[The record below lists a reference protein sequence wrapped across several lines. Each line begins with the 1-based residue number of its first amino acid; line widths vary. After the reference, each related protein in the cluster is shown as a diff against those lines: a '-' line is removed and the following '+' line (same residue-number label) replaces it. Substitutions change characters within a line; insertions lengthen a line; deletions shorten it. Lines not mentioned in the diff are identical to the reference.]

1 MGLANKVL
9 ATRAMLMVC
18 FQRGRGFKS
27 MLRFAA
33 ALVLGMAM
41 HWLLAETVNAT
52 PINSPHAEGA
62 EQTNSLFTAFTQRSP
77 KYLDPARSYSTDET
91 PFTYNIYEPLYGYHY
106 LKRPYEL
113 IARAAAQVV
122 APVYFSAQGH
132 ILEATAAPEDIAFS
146 VYDIPIRRGVLF
158 APHPAFAREANG
170 AYTYWPL
177 PAEFLQDKYSLTDFT
192 QTGTRELTAHDYVY
206 AFRRLASP
214 KVASPIYSTLAQH
227 VVDFSE
233 YGDRLRDRVKQQAQ
247 PQSTQP
253 QSAQSPSNQ
262 PIVGALKDDWLDLRE
277 SGFEGVT
284 ALDDYTLRIRVKGPY
299 PQFQYWLAMTFTAP
313 IAWEVDRFYAQPD
326 MAKHN
331 LSINTWPAG
340 TGPYMMV
347 ESIQNRRH
355 VLAKNPNFRGE
366 PYPCDGEPEDK
377 AKGLLADCGKPTPF
391 IDRIVFDLEKE
402 TIPLQGKFMQG
413 YYDMPQV
420 DRGDYGVAM
429 IVAAGDSKEKAAL
442 YAQRG
447 IQLPST
453 VEAQMQYLGFN
464 WLDPV
469 VGQGD
474 TPEQQLKNR
483 KLRQALSIA
492 FNWEAYVSIFQNDQ
506 AQVAFGP
513 VPPGILGYQPAPQG
527 INRVVYDVVDNAP
540 VRKSLDVA
548 RQLLTEAGYPNGRHA
563 QTGAPLVLYFDSAS
577 GGGTNPTLEWMRR
590 QFAQIGVQLDIRAT
604 DYNRFQEKMSRGVA
618 QMFMWGWVADYPDAE
633 NFLFLLYGKQAK
645 AQNGGENA
653 SNYQNAEYDKLFL
666 SMRDLPDGPE
676 KGVII
681 ARMIE
686 ILQID
691 APWMFGIFPKS
702 AGAYQQWV
710 GNAKPTQMVRNTLQ
724 FLSIDATLR
733 HQKITEWN
741 QPIWWPV
748 IALLAF
754 ISLLVWPA
762 WRMLRQQQVR
772 TALGDAASTQ
782 VATRAVEPAR
792 DASTVDLPIMG
803 STQPKKSRDT

>member
-1 MGLANKVL
+1 MLAKGAVFIMLGEFILAFNRALKLGLALL
-9 ATRAMLMVC
+9 ATLM
-18 FQRGRGFKS
+18 
-27 MLRFAA
+27 
-33 ALVLGMAM
+33 LGMAL
-41 HWLLAETVNAT
+41 WLTTAQAET
-52 PINSPHAEGA
+52 INSPHAEGA
-62 EQTNSLFTAFTQRSP
+62 EKTNTLFTAFAQRSP
-77 KYLDPARSYSTDET
+77 KFLDPARSYSTDET

-113 IARAAAQVV
+113 IPRTAEKVA
-122 APVYFSAQGH
+122 APVFLSKSGQV
-132 ILEATAAPEDIAFS
+132 LDATAPPEEIAFS
-146 VYDIPIRRGVLF
+146 VYEIPIRRGVLY
-158 APHPAFAREANG
+158 APHPAFAREADG

-177 PAEFLQDKYSLTDFT
+177 KPGFLEDKYSLTDFK

-227 VVDFSE
+227 VVDFGA
-233 YGDRLRDRVKQQAQ
+233 YGERLRQTFKQQEQAIAAFDDAAH
-247 PQSTQP
+247 S
-253 QSAQSPSNQ
+253 
-262 PIVGALKDDWLDLRE
+262 DWLDLRQT
-277 SGFEGVT
+277 GFEGVE
-284 ALDDYTLRIRVKGPY
+284 AIDDFTLRIRVKGPY

-313 IAWEVDRFYAQPD
+313 MAWEVDRFYAQPG

-366 PYPCDGEPEDK
+366 PYPCEGEPEDRE
-377 AKGLLADCGKPTPF
+377 KGLLADCGKLTPF

-402 TIPLQGKFMQG
+402 AIPLQGKFMQG
-413 YYDMPQV
+413 YYDIPQV

-429 IVAAGDSKEKAAL
+429 IVAAGDSQEKAAL
-442 YAQRG
+442 YAERG

-469 VGQGD
+469 VGRGD

-492 FNWEAYVSIFQNDQ
+492 FNWEVYISIFQNDQ

-513 VPPGILGYQPAPQG
+513 VPPGILGYQPPPQG
-527 INRVVYDVVDNAP
+527 INRSVYDVVDGRA

-548 RQLLTEAGYPNGRHA
+548 RQLLAEAGYPNGRHA
-563 QTGAPLVLYFDSAS
+563 QTGAPLVLYFDSAA

-633 NFLFLLYGKQAK
+633 NFLFLLYGQQAK
-645 AQNGGENA
+645 ANKGGENA
-653 SNYQNAEYDKLFL
+653 SNYQNDEYDKLFL

-676 KGVII
+676 KEAII
-681 ARMIE
+681 ARMIQ
-686 ILQID
+686 IVQID
-691 APWMFGIFPKS
+691 APWMFGLFPKS

-724 FLSIDATLR
+724 YLKLDTTLR
-733 HQKITEWN
+733 YEKINTWN
-741 QPIWWPV
+741 QPIWWPLIALIAF
-748 IALLAF
+748 IALL
-754 ISLLVWPA
+754 IWPA

-772 TALGDAASTQ
+772 TAMGEAAS
-782 VATRAVEPAR
+782 PL
-792 DASTVDLPIMG
+792 ST
-803 STQPKKSRDT
+803 KSRDN

>member
-1 MGLANKVL
+1 MLIMFVRLYGELFNATLRLAAVL
-9 ATRAMLMVC
+9 M
-18 FQRGRGFKS
+18 
-27 MLRFAA
+27 
-33 ALVLGMAM
+33 LGMTMLWFSIAS
-41 HWLLAETVNAT
+41 AT
-52 PINSPHAEGA
+52 TINSPHTEGA
-62 EQTNSLFTAFTQRSP
+62 EKTNTLFTAFTQRSP

-91 PFTYNIYEPLYGYHY
+91 PFTYNVYEPLYGYHY

-113 IARAAAQVV
+113 SARAAAKVV
-122 APVYFSAQGH
+122 VPVYYSKQGQILDASAD
-132 ILEATAAPEDIAFS
+132 PEEIAFS

-158 APHPAFAREANG
+158 APHPAFAREADG

-177 PAEFLQDKYSLTDFT
+177 PAGFLQDKYSLTDFK

-233 YGDRLRDRVKQQAQ
+233 YGERLREVLKQQAQ
-247 PQSTQP
+247 AQQTQT
-253 QSAQSPSNQ
+253 AE
-262 PIVGALKDDWLDLRE
+262 GATKAGWLDLRE
-277 SGFEGVT
+277 NSFEGVS

-299 PQFQYWLAMTFTAP
+299 SQFQYWLAMTFTAP
-313 IAWEVDRFYAQPD
+313 IAWEVDRFYAQAD

-366 PYPCDGEPEDK
+366 PYPCEGEPEDQ
-377 AKGLLADCGKPTPF
+377 AKGLLADCGKLTPF

-469 VGQGD
+469 VGHGD
-474 TPEQQLKNR
+474 TTEQQLKNR

-513 VPPGILGYQPAPQG
+513 VPPGVLGYQPAPEG
-527 INRVVYDVVDNAP
+527 INRVVYDVVNDKA

-548 RQLLTEAGYPNGRHA
+548 RQLLAQAGYPNGRHA
-563 QTGAPLVLYFDSAS
+563 KTGVPLVLYFDSAS

-604 DYNRFQEKMSRGVA
+604 DYNRFQEKMSRGVT

-633 NFLFLLYGKQAK
+633 NFLFLLYGQQAK
-645 AQNGGENA
+645 AKKGGENA
-653 SNYQNAEYDKLFL
+653 SNYQNDEYDKLFI

-676 KGVII
+676 KAAII

-686 ILQID
+686 ILQTD
-691 APWMFGIFPKS
+691 APWMFGVFPKS

-724 FLSIDATLR
+724 YLSIDTSLR
-733 HQKITEWN
+733 HQKISSWN
-741 QPIWWPV
+741 QPIWWPL
-748 IALLAF
+748 IAILAF
-754 ISLLVWPA
+754 VGLLVWPA

-782 VATRAVEPAR
+782 VSVPAAHSVVGRSATDSTLSTKAR
-792 DASTVDLPIMG
+792 DN
-803 STQPKKSRDT
+803 

>member
-1 MGLANKVL
+1 MLIMFLKLG
-9 ATRAMLMVC
+9 RALSVI
-18 FQRGRGFKS
+18 
-27 MLRFAA
+27 LRLAA
-33 ALVLGMAM
+33 APLLGILVLWFSAM
-41 HWLLAETVNAT
+41 TATVGAS

-62 EQTNSLFTAFTQRSP
+62 EETNTLFTAFAQRSP
-77 KYLDPARSYSTDET
+77 KFLDPAKSYSTDET

-113 IARAAAQVV
+113 IARAAAEVV
-122 APVYFSAQGH
+122 PPVYFSAQGQ
-132 ILEATAAPEDIAFS
+132 ILEATAPPEDIAFS

-158 APHPAFAREANG
+158 APHPAFAREADG

-177 PAEFLQDKYSLTDFT
+177 AAGFLHDKYSLTDFT

-214 KVASPIYSTLAQH
+214 KVASPIYATLAQH
-227 VVDFSE
+227 VVDFAA
-233 YGDRLRDRVKQQAQ
+233 YGDRLREKVAQQAQ
-247 PQSTQP
+247 SQQNQSIEEA
-253 QSAQSPSNQ
+253 S
-262 PIVGALKDDWLDLRE
+262 KDDWLDLRE

-284 ALDDYTLRIRVKGPY
+284 ALDDFTLRIRVKGPY

-331 LSINTWPAG
+331 LSINTWPSG

-355 VLAKNPNFRGE
+355 VLARNPNFRGE
-366 PYPCDGEPEDK
+366 PYPCEGEPEDQ
-377 AKGLLADCGKPTPF
+377 ANGLLADCGKLTPF

-402 TIPLQGKFMQG
+402 AIPLQGKFMQG
-413 YYDMPQV
+413 YYDIPQV

-469 VGQGD
+469 VGRGD
-474 TPEQQLKNR
+474 TPEQEVKNR

-492 FNWEAYVSIFQNDQ
+492 FNWEVYVSIFQNDQ

-513 VPPGILGYQPAPQG
+513 VPPGILGYVPPPEG
-527 INRVVYDVVDNAP
+527 INRVVYDVVDNKP

-548 RQLLTEAGYPNGRHA
+548 RQLLAEAGYPNGRHA
-563 QTGAPLVLYFDSAS
+563 ETGAPLVLYFDSAS

-590 QFAQIGVQLDIRAT
+590 QFAQIGVQLDIRST

-666 SMRDLPDGPE
+666 SMRDLPDGP
-676 KGVII
+676 KKAAII

-686 ILQID
+686 ILQHD

-724 FLSIDATLR
+724 YLSIDSALR
-733 HQKITEWN
+733 HQKINEWN

-762 WRMLRQQQVR
+762 WRMLRQQNVR
-772 TALGDAASTQ
+772 TALGDAASKQ
-782 VATRAVEPAR
+782 VALPTIQPAPLTSAVDQSA
-792 DASTVDLPIMG
+792 TG
-803 STQPKKSRDT
+803 STRSTKSRDT

>member
-1 MGLANKVL
+1 
-9 ATRAMLMVC
+9 MLF
-18 FQRGRGFKS
+18 FQRGRVFILKW
-27 MLRFAA
+27 R
-33 ALVLGMAM
+33 LVAV
-41 HWLLAETVNAT
+41 WVLAITVLSLCTVMVNAT

-62 EQTNSLFTAFTQRSP
+62 EETNTLFTAFTQRSP

-113 IARAAAQVV
+113 VARAASLVV
-122 APVYFSAQGH
+122 SPVYFSEQGNV
-132 ILEATAAPEDIAFS
+132 LDATAAPEDIAFS

-158 APHPAFAREANG
+158 APHPAFAREADG

-177 PAEFLQDKYSLTDFT
+177 APGFLQDKYSLTDFK

-227 VVDFSE
+227 VVDFSD
-233 YGDRLRDRVKQQAQ
+233 YGTRL
-247 PQSTQP
+247 SE
-253 QSAQSPSNQ
+253 
-262 PIVGALKDDWLDLRE
+262 ALKRKAQLQKNQQGQSVLKDEWLDLRE
-277 SGFEGVT
+277 NSFEGVT
-284 ALDDYTLRIRVKGPY
+284 ALDDFTLRIRVKGPY

-366 PYPCDGEPEDK
+366 PYPCEGEPEDQT
-377 AKGLLADCGKPTPF
+377 KGLLADCGQMTPF

-464 WLDPV
+464 WLDPI

-474 TPEQQLKNR
+474 TAEQQLKNR

-492 FNWEAYVSIFQNDQ
+492 FNWEAYVSIFENDQ

-513 VPPGILGYQPAPQG
+513 VPPGILGYQPSPEG
-527 INRVVYDVVDNAP
+527 INRVVYDVVDNKP

-548 RQLLTEAGYPNGRHA
+548 RQLLSEAGYPNGRHA

-590 QFAQIGVQLDIRAT
+590 QFAQIGVQLDIRST

-633 NFLFLLYGKQAK
+633 NFLFLLYGQQAK
-645 AQNGGENA
+645 AQKGGENA
-653 SNYQNAEYDKLFL
+653 SNYQNDEYDKLFV

-676 KGVII
+676 KAAII
-681 ARMIE
+681 AKMIK
-686 ILQID
+686 IVQAD

-724 FLSIDATLR
+724 YLSIDTSLR
-733 HQKITEWN
+733 DQKISSWN

-748 IALLAF
+748 VALFAF
-754 ISLLVWPA
+754 ICLLVWPA
-762 WRMLRQQQVR
+762 LRMLRQQQVR
-772 TALGDAASTQ
+772 TALGNVAPINASVPASQSTQ
-782 VATRAVEPAR
+782 IQTATDP
-792 DASTVDLPIMG
+792 SL
-803 STQPKKSRDT
+803 SKKMRGQ